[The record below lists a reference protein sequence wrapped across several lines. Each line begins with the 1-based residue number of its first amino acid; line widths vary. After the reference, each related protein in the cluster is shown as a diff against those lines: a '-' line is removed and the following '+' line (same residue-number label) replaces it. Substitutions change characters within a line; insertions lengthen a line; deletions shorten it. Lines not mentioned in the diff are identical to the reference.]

1 VTATGTRA
9 STRGAG
15 RDPAG
20 TAAGSAIVS
29 DPDERRRLIEQ
40 LRGAA
45 GFRVD
50 GPEGRIGILQGFD
63 PGDAGKPGHIRVSIG
78 LFIVK
83 VVPISIADVVRADL
97 SRRRVHVRVIPPERR
112 VPGQALARRVRR
124 FVRSRR
130 P

>member
-1 VTATGTRA
+1 V
-9 STRGAG
+9 
-15 RDPAG
+15 
-20 TAAGSAIVS
+20 IVS
-29 DPDERRRLIEQ
+29 VPDERPTLIEQ

-50 GPEGRIGILQGFD
+50 GPEGRIGILHGFD
-63 PGDAGKPGHIRVSIG
+63 PGDAGKPGHSRVSMG

-83 VVPISIADVVRADL
+83 VVPISIVDVVRVDL
-97 SRRRVHVRVIPPERR
+97 LGRRVHVRVIPPPRR
-112 VPGQALARRVRR
+112 VSGQALARRVRR